1 MKILITGK
9 NGQLGY
15 ELANKFSTAHDVI
28 SLDRRELDLSQPDQ
42 IVKTVRSI
50 KPDLIL
56 NAAAYTAV
64 DLAEKEADLAVAI
77 NGIAPGVLAE
87 EANRLDVPIVHYST
101 DYVFDGS
108 ATRPYIETDPVA
120 PMGVYGKSKLAGEI
134 AVASIARHHLVLRV
148 SWLYGNRRQNFMLT
162 MLRLMRERE
171 NLSVVDDQIGSPTW
185 VRLVA
190 DATQR
195 ALNFEADKA
204 EITIADGLYHI
215 AAGGVTSWHGFAS
228 AILAS
233 TQDSARR
240 VENIRAIS
248 TREYPTPAKRPA
260 YSVLNCAK
268 VEAALRIKMPSWD
281 SQLLACITEQQ
292 GEKQDEQHRP
302 MVR

>member
-1 MKILITGK
+1 MKILVTGK

-15 ELANKFSTAHDVI
+15 ELANKFSRTPKAQHEVI
-28 SLDRRELDLSQPDQ
+28 SLDRRELDLSQPDH

-87 EANRLDVPIVHYST
+87 EANRLDIPIVHYST

-108 ATRPYIETDPVA
+108 ATRPYVETDPVA
-120 PMGVYGKSKLAGEI
+120 PLGVYGKSKLAGEI
-134 AVASIARHHLVLRV
+134 AVASIARRHLVMRV

-171 NLSVVDDQIGSPTW
+171 SLSVVDDQIGSPTW

-190 DATQR
+190 DTTQR
-195 ALNFEADKA
+195 VLNFEADKA
-204 EITIADGLYHI
+204 AKAPKAELTIADGLYHV
-215 AAGGVTSWHGFAS
+215 AASGVTSWHGFAS
-228 AILAS
+228 AILAN
-233 TQDSARR
+233 TRDPARR

-248 TREYPTPAKRPA
+248 TLEYPTPAKRPA

-268 VEAALRIKMPSWD
+268 IEAALNFNLPSWD
-281 SQLLACITEQQ
+281 SQLLACVAE
-292 GEKQDEQHRP
+292 ERNE
-302 MVR
+302 